1 MPESMSFSLNQLNL
15 QLLIPMCISL
25 FGGIILL
32 GVGVF
37 NKTKS
42 RDLYITISMLF
53 VVLNLGFL
61 FLEGNPI
68 RQFGFFNLLLVD
80 GISLLTQIIMLLA
93 TFVLLLFFMNQNNL
107 PETQGAEFYAL
118 LLFSIAGF
126 AFMASSQNLILIL
139 LGLETASLC
148 LYALIALHNQ
158 KSAFE
163 ASIKYFIMGALA
175 TTFYAFGA
183 MLLYAATGSVDII
196 SIATFLHQQTY
207 QPSILVFA
215 GFVFL
220 LCALGFKVTLVPFHS
235 WGPDVYEGSNALL
248 AAFIAIVPKIVTFAV
263 IIRIFSVFIDSHS
276 AFVEYTLYAI
286 VVLTMTIPNLIALT
300 QKDVKRMLAYSSISH
315 SGFVLAAVLIN
326 TPQSHSVIFFY
337 WFLFLFANIGA
348 FGILWLSVDCKKNY
362 QTQISH
368 PFEKFSGMIKTNPTL
383 AILLTLFMF
392 ALAGIPPFCVFW
404 GKMYLMQSAIS
415 ANYTILA
422 LIMAIN
428 SIIAGFYYLKLVV
441 YIFAKEP
448 YEIKDSQS
456 SLELSSKFALGI
468 TAFVSVACLF
478 MVQNLLEI
486 IEKYILK

>member
-148 LYALIALHNQ
+148 LYALIA
-158 KSAFE
+158 
-163 ASIKYFIMGALA
+163 IK
-175 TTFYAFGA
+175 
-183 MLLYAATGSVDII
+183 
-196 SIATFLHQQTY
+196 
-207 QPSILVFA
+207 
-215 GFVFL
+215 
-220 LCALGFKVTLVPFHS
+220 KVH
-235 WGPDVYEGSNALL
+235 
-248 AAFIAIVPKIVTFAV
+248 
-263 IIRIFSVFIDSHS
+263 
-276 AFVEYTLYAI
+276 
-286 VVLTMTIPNLIALT
+286 
-300 QKDVKRMLAYSSISH
+300 
-315 SGFVLAAVLIN
+315 
-326 TPQSHSVIFFY
+326 
-337 WFLFLFANIGA
+337 
-348 FGILWLSVDCKKNY
+348 
-362 QTQISH
+362 
-368 PFEKFSGMIKTNPTL
+368 
-383 AILLTLFMF
+383 
-392 ALAGIPPFCVFW
+392 
-404 GKMYLMQSAIS
+404 
-415 ANYTILA
+415 
-422 LIMAIN
+422 
-428 SIIAGFYYLKLVV
+428 LKL
-441 YIFAKEP
+441 
-448 YEIKDSQS
+448 Q
-456 SLELSSKFALGI
+456 L
-468 TAFVSVACLF
+468 
-478 MVQNLLEI
+478 N
-486 IEKYILK
+486 IL

>member
-196 SIATFLHQQTY
+196 SIATFLHQQSY

-276 AFVEYTLYAI
+276 AFVEYTLYVI

-337 WFLFLFANIGA
+337 WFLFLFAKIGA
-348 FGILWLSVDCKKNY
+348 FGILWL
-362 QTQISH
+362 
-368 PFEKFSGMIKTNPTL
+368 SGMIKTNPTL

-428 SIIAGFYYLKLVV
+428 SIIAGFYYLKLVI

-456 SLELSSKFALGI
+456 SLELSSKFALSI